1 MKASMLSPSLIDPET
16 VMPRSLVWLF
26 ALASGLSVANVY
38 YAQPL
43 LDALARDFA
52 ISDAAIGG
60 VIAATQIGCAMA
72 LLLLV
77 PLGDRVNRRR
87 LIATQVFLLIAA
99 LTAVS
104 LASTTV
110 MLLGGMLAVGLLGT
124 AMTQGLIAYAASAA
138 SPHEQGRVV
147 GAAQSGV
154 FIGLLL
160 ARVFSG
166 GVSDLFGWRGV
177 YIFAALL
184 MLGIAL
190 PLWRRLPVLAVASTP
205 LSYPRLLASM
215 LTLLRQEKVLQVR
228 GVLALLMFA
237 AFNIFWSA
245 LVLPLS
251 APPFGFSH
259 TEIGAL
265 GLVGAIGALAAGRAG
280 KWADRGYGQRTS
292 AVALVM
298 LLVAWWPLSLMAWSP
313 AALLAG
319 IVLLDL
325 GGQALHVTNQSM
337 IFRTRPE
344 AHSRLVGLYMLF
356 YALGSGLG
364 AVSTT
369 AVYARAGWQ
378 GVCLLGASVS
388 LLALLFC
395 SLLALLFWLM
405 TRGVMTNHNGGEG

>member
-265 GLVGAIGALAAGRAG
+265 GLVGAIGALGGGAG

-298 LLVAWWPLSLMAWSP
+298 LLVAWWSLSLMAWSP

-388 LLALLFC
+388 LLALLF
-395 SLLALLFWLM
+395 WLM

>member
-1 MKASMLSPSLIDPET
+1 MKATLISPTLSDPQT

-26 ALASGLSVANVY
+26 AIASGLSVANVY

-52 ISDAAIGG
+52 IGDAAIGG

-87 LIATQVFLLIAA
+87 LMATQVILLIAA
-99 LTAVS
+99 LAAVS
-104 LASTTV
+104 MASTAV
-110 MLLGGMLAVGLLGT
+110 MLLGCMLAVGLLGT

-138 SPHEQGRVV
+138 APHEQGRVV

-166 GVSDLFGWRGV
+166 SISDLFGWRGV
-177 YIFAALL
+177 YILAALL

-190 PLWRRLPVLAVASTP
+190 PLWRRLPVLAAAPNP
-205 LSYPRLLASM
+205 LSYPRLLISM
-215 LTLLRQEKVLQVR
+215 LALLRQEKVLQVR

-251 APPFGFSH
+251 APPFHFSH

-265 GLVGAIGALAAGRAG
+265 GLIGVIGALAAGRAG

-292 AVALVM
+292 AAALVM
-298 LLVAWWPLSLMAWSP
+298 LLIAWWPLSLMAWSP
-313 AALLAG
+313 AALLVG

-388 LLALLFC
+388 LLALLF
-395 SLLALLFWLM
+395 WLM
-405 TRGVMTNHNGGEG
+405 TRGMTTSR

>member
-265 GLVGAIGALAAGRAG
+265 GLVGAIGALAAGRVG

-292 AVALVM
+292 GVALVM

-388 LLALLFC
+388 LLALLF
-395 SLLALLFWLM
+395 WLM
-405 TRGVMTNHNGGEG
+405 TRGVMTNHNGGER

>member
-1 MKASMLSPSLIDPET
+1 MKATLISPTLSDPQT
-16 VMPRSLVWLF
+16 IMPRSLVWLF
-26 ALASGLSVANVY
+26 AIASGLSVANVY

-52 ISDAAIGG
+52 IGDAAIGG
-60 VIAATQIGCAMA
+60 VIAATQIGCALA

-77 PLGDRVNRRR
+77 PMGDRVNRRR
-87 LIATQVFLLIAA
+87 LMATQVILLIAA
-99 LTAVS
+99 LAAVS
-104 LASTTV
+104 MASTTV
-110 MLLGGMLAVGLLGT
+110 ILLGCMLAVGLLGT

-138 SPHEQGRVV
+138 APHEQGRVV

-166 GVSDLFGWRGV
+166 SISDLFGWRGV
-177 YIFAALL
+177 YILAAVL

-190 PLWRRLPVLAVASTP
+190 PLWRRLPLLAAAPNP
-205 LSYPRLLASM
+205 LSYPRLLISM
-215 LTLLRQEKVLQVR
+215 LALLRQEKVLQVR

-251 APPFGFSH
+251 APPCGFSH

-265 GLVGAIGALAAGRAG
+265 GLVGVIGALAAGRAG

-292 AVALVM
+292 AAALVM
-298 LLVAWWPLSLMAWSP
+298 LLIAWWPLSLMAWSP
-313 AALLAG
+313 AALLVG

-369 AVYARAGWQ
+369 AVYARGGWQ

-388 LLALLFC
+388 LLALLF
-395 SLLALLFWLM
+395 WLI
-405 TRGVMTNHNGGEG
+405 TRGMTTSR

>member
-1 MKASMLSPSLIDPET
+1 MKASMLSPSLMDPET

-280 KWADRGYGQRTS
+280 KWTDRGYGQRTS
-292 AVALVM
+292 AAALVM

-313 AALLAG
+313 AALLVG

-388 LLALLFC
+388 LLALLF
-395 SLLALLFWLM
+395 WLM
-405 TRGVMTNHNGGEG
+405 TRGVMSSHDGGEG

>member
-1 MKASMLSPSLIDPET
+1 
-16 VMPRSLVWLF
+16 MPRSLVWLF
-26 ALASGLSVANVY
+26 AIASGLSVANVY

-87 LIATQVFLLIAA
+87 LMATQVLLIAA

-104 LASTTV
+104 MASTTV

-166 GVSDLFGWRGV
+166 SISDLFGWRGV
-177 YIFAALL
+177 YILAALL

-190 PLWRRLPVLAVASTP
+190 PLWRRLPVLA
-205 LSYPRLLASM
+205 
-215 LTLLRQEKVLQVR
+215 
-228 GVLALLMFA
+228 A
-237 AFNIFWSA
+237 APN
-245 LVLPLS
+245 P
-251 APPFGFSH
+251 
-259 TEIGAL
+259 
-265 GLVGAIGALAAGRAG
+265 
-280 KWADRGYGQRTS
+280 
-292 AVALVM
+292 
-298 LLVAWWPLSLMAWSP
+298 
-313 AALLAG
+313 
-319 IVLLDL
+319 
-325 GGQALHVTNQSM
+325 
-337 IFRTRPE
+337 
-344 AHSRLVGLYMLF
+344 
-356 YALGSGLG
+356 
-364 AVSTT
+364 
-369 AVYARAGWQ
+369 
-378 GVCLLGASVS
+378 
-388 LLALLFC
+388 
-395 SLLALLFWLM
+395 
-405 TRGVMTNHNGGEG
+405 